1 MTITTIFF
9 WAFFMNVSSII
20 RERTFGVIPEE
31 LEAAPPGKKDNVRI
45 KVRLP
50 IS

>member
-1 MTITTIFF
+1 MYPPLFEKGF
-9 WAFFMNVSSII
+9 Y
-20 RERTFGVIPEE
+20 GVIPEE
-31 LEAAPPGKKDNVRI
+31 LKTAPPGKKDNVRI